1 MAINTATWA
10 VYSCVKKKAGIRT
23 MKSQH
28 SIYAPQVILIGNL
41 LDFIWQ
47 QEAYFIFNFKALSTD
62 TMNLI

>member
-1 MAINTATWA
+1 
-10 VYSCVKKKAGIRT
+10 